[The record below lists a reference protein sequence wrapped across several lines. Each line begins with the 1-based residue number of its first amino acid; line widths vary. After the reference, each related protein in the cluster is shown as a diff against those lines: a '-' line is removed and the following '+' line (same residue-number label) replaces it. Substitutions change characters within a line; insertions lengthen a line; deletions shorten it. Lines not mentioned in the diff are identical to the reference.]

1 MIDPTMEECMKKKT
15 LVAVSAA
22 IALSLFGGCT
32 WINSGAISE
41 SKTAASGTTIHATV
55 TSDFGLFHLTSPKD
69 LTEKANQALLAQ
81 CQSGTMTD
89 VQTQLNVRDFFLLV
103 QVYKMRATAVCK

>member
-1 MIDPTMEECMKKKT
+1 MST
-15 LVAVSAA
+15 A

-32 WINSGAISE
+32 WINSGSISE
-41 SKTAASGTTIHATV
+41 SNKASVGTPIRAIG
-55 TSDFGLFHLTSPKD
+55 TSEYGLFHITSPKD
-69 LTEKANQALLAQ
+69 LTQKANDALLSQ

-103 QVYKMRATAVCK
+103 QVYKMEASAICK